1 MNYLVSIIVPI
12 YNVEKY
18 LHKCIDSI
26 LNQTLKNIEI
36 ILVNDGS
43 TDNCGKIIDEY
54 AKKDERIIVIHKE
67 NEGQSS
73 ARNKGLDIARGKYI
87 GFVDSDDWLHHD
99 MYENLYNAIN
109 ESNADLCICGREAYS
124 EDRILGYQIKLE
136 NELIDLNEYDIRDY
150 ISSKLFYKH
159 TVSSCNKIY
168 KKEIIK
174 NNNIRFE
181 DVSYVGSEDALFNYQ
196 YLLIAKK
203 IKSIDKIGYSQL
215 SRNGSTATTYKSG
228 YMLRTANMINV
239 MDANS
244 NIINCK
250 DKNNY
255 IDISLFALYFYQR
268 CISQSKLH
276 CKNEFKEVI
285 YNELKSSVYNETF
298 MKYIKVLALNNNI
311 NKYMKNMGFS
321 NSGIYY
327 IKCIMGLYY
336 IKNLKLTVR
345 LINLK

>member
-1 MNYLVSIIVPI
+1 MEYKPFISVIVPI

-73 ARNKGLDIARGKYI
+73 ARNKGLDIARGEYI

-124 EDRILGYQIKLE
+124 EDGILGYQIKLE
-136 NELIDLNEYDIRDY
+136 NELIDLNEYDIREY

-159 TVSSCNKIY
+159 TVVVWNKIY
-168 KKEIIK
+168 KKEVIK

-228 YMLRTANMINV
+228 YMLRTANMIECMYNYSKQVDKLYIYNNV
-239 MDANS
+239 SMLFLLFFYQWNIS
-244 NIINCK
+244 NIKSRKNQ
-250 DKNNY
+250 DKLLL
-255 IDISLFALYFYQR
+255 D
-268 CISQSKLH
+268 
-276 CKNEFKEVI
+276 
-285 YNELKSSVYNETF
+285 ELKLASNNDLF
-298 MKYIKVLALNNNI
+298 MKCINRISINNDI
-311 NKYMKNMGFS
+311 NKYMQIMGF
-321 NSGIYY
+321 NKSGIYY
-327 IKCIMGLYY
+327 IKIIMTLY
-336 IKNLKLTVR
+336 NLKIFNLVTK